1 MIDDETKTDIRLIY
15 SYDDD
20 EIGSLITTNY
30 ICIRENL
37 TIREAM
43 HELVRQAGEN
53 DNISTIYVVND
64 KGCFAVQLI

>member
-1 MIDDETKTDIRLIY
+1 MY
-15 SYDDD
+15 Q
-20 EIGSLITTNY
+20 
-30 ICIRENL
+30 ENL

-64 KGCFAVQLI
+64 KGCFCGAIDLKDLIVARKC